1 MAILKLEI
9 LGKNTV
15 GVYLTANNQ
24 FVLYPTNLQ
33 ERILKKLK
41 SVFQVPLYPLTINNS
56 NLLGVYTTSNKYG
69 IIVPEIIR
77 DDELEK
83 LKSHVGNGFRQG
95 TIQSLDNA
103 YGNLIVCN
111 DKGAIISSLL
121 KEKREKIEDI
131 LNVETVVYNFAGTLL
146 PGSIAIANNQGCL
159 VHPLARDDEIEYI
172 SSVLRVETDV
182 STVNRGVPYLNSGTV
197 VNDKTGVFGKDSTGP
212 EMMRLTNVLKI
223 Q

>member
-15 GVYLTANNQ
+15 GVFLTANNKY
-24 FVLYPTNLQ
+24 VLYPTNLQ
-33 ERILKKLK
+33 ERFLKRLK
-41 SVFQVPLYPLTINNS
+41 SVFEVPLYPMTVNNS
-56 NLLGVYTTSNKYG
+56 NLLGVYTASNKHG

-83 LKSHVGNGFRQG
+83 LKNHLGNGAEIG
-95 TIQSLDNA
+95 TVKSLDNA

-121 KEKREKIEDI
+121 KDERKVIEDI
-131 LNVETVVYNFAGTLL
+131 LNVETVVYEFAGTYLS
-146 PGSIAIANNQGCL
+146 GSVAIANNNGCL

-172 SSVLRVETDV
+172 STILRVETDV
-182 STVNRGVPYLNSGTV
+182 STVNRGIPYL
-197 VNDKTGVFGKDSTGP
+197 
-212 EMMRLTNVLKI
+212 
-223 Q
+223 